1 MMHWAS
7 FDLPL
12 EGVPLS
18 EFEFV
23 GKFLNLTTRPAL
35 SHENTFKLL
44 ILKNFILLLNFIE
57 LSKIEDFIPNLSLE
71 I

>member
-44 ILKNFILLLNFIE
+44 RKFLFCCLIPIE
-57 LSKIEDFIPNLSLE
+57 LSKIEHFIQNLSLE